1 MIDPTLAPPL
11 LLVLLGAV
19 LLLRDLSSTKNL
31 GALFDLAEK
40 LIERGEAAPIADDL
54 GEIGRS
60 ALSPRL
66 ASQMARM
73 ALTGKLSQELRS
85 PGARSR
91 AFLTRWQG
99 PNAEP
104 SAMRTA
110 VLRRFVWELTRAS
123 LVFGSALAVW
133 LLWRLVRHG
142 DHARDWAVLAAAGIG
157 VRAVDRR

>member
-1 MIDPTLAPPL
+1 MIDQALAPPL

-19 LLLRDLSSTKNL
+19 LLVRDLSSSKNL
-31 GALFDLAEK
+31 AALFDMAEK

-60 ALSPRL
+60 VLSARL
-66 ASQMARM
+66 ARQMARM
-73 ALTGKLSQELRS
+73 AFTGRLSQELRS
-85 PGARSR
+85 PGTRSR

-99 PNAEP
+99 GNPEPNAL
-104 SAMRTA
+104 RTA

-123 LVFGSALAVW
+123 LVFGSALALW
-133 LLWRLVRHG
+133 LLWRLMRHG